1 MASAS
6 FILNSPDYINANSAT
21 KDAIFNKHIAVMP
34 DFTNAN
40 YATQTAIRQK
50 FGLDAATPDALTT
63 GNAALRARES
73 GEGMPAPRMDAL
85 DTALNTGYE
94 RVTGRNLPADFQFA
108 KEATAPPSFSDIGS
122 SISKEAQAAAQFA
135 KEGGEKAVTSFN
147 AGRPFDALL
156 GAGQQL
162 IGGAGVA
169 FSPITGPINAAVEKT
184 VTPFMGQDVGEKAKI
199 AANILAGPKSG
210 ALMTKPLEIA
220 ANAGEST
227 AKGFN
232 RLKDLLKGR
241 VSDAEIN
248 NLMKDFYSGKVEED
262 LFPGRVMSP
271 DELNSLNMEAKS
283 ARPFD
288 AIGQSM
294 LDSVKGYIQG
304 LRDQRKAVGETTYG
318 VADKSM
324 AAKHDAGNFWQESPS
339 GQKLIASLEDQISTL
354 TETKETKGVRDELRG
369 LIRDLRGEPIPQVE
383 SQVLDA
389 LGNPIE
395 TAAAANAYSRPE
407 VLRETLRK
415 LRDRGNGRTEEG
427 YAGIAQDRARKLADE
442 LAKSISGWD
451 ENLMLAD
458 MKYREA
464 SKLLYPTKT
473 KRGETVLEKEPFDSA
488 QLAADPASVP
498 SKFFNSKQ
506 GVQQFT
512 DLVGGNKQVVEQ
524 AATEHVMR
532 SVSEMTPDNAA
543 KFLRENNGWLN
554 YELLPQTTSK
564 IAQYVYQRQYEPMV
578 APIKEMITK
587 YEKGTI
593 LAKDLP
599 AAVRT
604 ILANKSTS
612 VEASRDISKQLAKI
626 EQIQDEEKRA
636 RELLAAVKKSILIG
650 GGLVIGGQFVAR
662 PIINRLAP
670 ASVNQNALAEQ

>member
-21 KDAIFNKHIAVMP
+21 KNAIFNKHIAIMP

-50 FGLDAATPDALTT
+50 FGLDAATPDTLTT

-94 RVTGRNLPADFQFA
+94 RVTGRNLPADLQFA

-122 SISKEAQAAAQFA
+122 SISKEAQAATQFA
-135 KEGGEKAVTSFN
+135 KEGGEKAVTSFK

-162 IGGAGVA
+162 IGGAGIA
-169 FSPITGPINAAVEKT
+169 FSPITGPINAIVDKT
-184 VTPFMGQDVGEKAKI
+184 VTPFMGQEVGEKAKI

-248 NLMKDFYSGKVEED
+248 NLMKDFYSGKAAEN
-262 LFPGRVMSP
+262 LFGRVMTP
-271 DELNSLNMEAKS
+271 DEIKNLNNEVMS
-283 ARPFD
+283 APATD
-288 AIGQSM
+288 VTGKSM
-294 LDSVKGYIQG
+294 LDNVKSYIQG
-304 LRDQRKAVGETTYG
+304 LRDQRKAVGQATYG
-318 VADKSM
+318 AADKSM
-324 AAKHDAGNFWQESPS
+324 AAKHDAGDFWQESPS
-339 GQKLIASLEDQISTL
+339 GQKFIASLEDQISTI

-369 LIRDLRGEPIPQVE
+369 LIRDLRGEPIPKVE
-383 SQVLDA
+383 SQILDA

-395 TAAAANAYSRPE
+395 TAAPANAYSRPE

-464 SKLLYPTKT
+464 SKLLYPAKT

-498 SKFFNSKQ
+498 GTFFNSKQ

-532 SVSEMTPDNAA
+532 SISEMTPDNAA
-543 KFLRENNGWLN
+543 KFLRENKGWLN

-578 APIKEMITK
+578 APIKDLLSR

-599 AAVRT
+599 NQVRQ

-636 RELLAAVKKSILIG
+636 RELVSAVKKAILVG
-650 GGLVIGGQFVAR
+650 GGITIGSQLIAR
-662 PIINRLAP
+662 PILNRLAP
-670 ASVNQNALAEQ
+670 ALVNPKNALAQ

>member
-21 KDAIFNKHIAVMP
+21 KDAIFNKHIAIMP

-50 FGLDAATPDALTT
+50 FGLDAASPDTLTT
-63 GNAALRARES
+63 GNAALRAR
-73 GEGMPAPRMDAL
+73 EGMPAPRMDAL

-94 RVTGRNLPADFQFA
+94 RVTGRNLPADLQFA

-184 VTPFMGQDVGEKAKI
+184 VTPFMGQEVGEKAKI

-248 NLMKDFYSGKVEED
+248 NLMKDFYSGRAEED

-271 DELNSLNMEAKS
+271 DELKSLKNEAMS
-283 ARPFD
+283 APASD
-288 AIGQSM
+288 VTGQSM
-294 LDSVKGYIQG
+294 LDRIDAYIQG
-304 LRDQRKAVGETTYG
+304 LRDQRRTVGKTTYG
-318 VADKSM
+318 AADESM

-339 GQKLIASLEDQISTL
+339 GQKFIASLEDQISTI
-354 TETKETKGVRDELRG
+354 TETKETTGVRTELER
-369 LIRDLRGEPIPQVE
+369 LIRDLRGESIPQVE

-407 VLRETLRK
+407 VLREVLRK
-415 LRDRGNGRTEEG
+415 LRDAGKGYPEEG
-427 YAGIAQDRARKLADE
+427 YNAIKQDRAKELADG

-458 MKYREA
+458 MKYRDA
-464 SKLLYPTKT
+464 SKLLYPSQTR
-473 KRGETVLEKEPFDSA
+473 RGKAALAGEKFDRA
-488 QLAADPASVP
+488 ELAADPASVP
-498 SKFFNSKQ
+498 SRFFNSKQ
-506 GVQQFT
+506 GVQQLT
-512 DLVGGNKQVVEQ
+512 DLVGNDKQFVEQ
-524 AATEHVMR
+524 AATQHAMR
-532 SVSEMTPDNAA
+532 SISEMTPDNAA

-626 EQIQDEEKRA
+626 EQIQDKEKRA

-670 ASVNQNALAEQ
+670 PSVNQLAEQ